1 MRYIHYYNSPAGVL
15 KIEMK
20 GGSVVGI
27 SIAEKAE
34 DTAGSLPAT
43 VSAEL
48 DEYFSG
54 ARRAFSFPVTMQGTE
69 FQKKVWKELQLIPY
83 GSTATY
89 GQIAA
94 RTGNPRA
101 SRAVGM
107 ACNRNPLLIAVPCHR
122 VVGANGKLIGFAAG
136 LDVKLKLLQLE
147 KKSV

>member
-1 MRYIHYYNSPAGVL
+1 MRNIHYYNSPAGVL

-54 ARRAFSFPVTMQGTE
+54 ARREFSFPVTMQGTE
-69 FQKKVWKELQLIPY
+69 FQKEVWKELQLIPY

>member
-1 MRYIHYYNSPAGVL
+1 MRNIHYYNSPAGVL
-15 KIEMK
+15 KIEIK

-27 SIAEKAE
+27 STAEKAE

-54 ARRAFSFPVTMQGTE
+54 ARREFSFPVTMQGTE

-83 GSTATY
+83 GNTATY

-122 VVGANGKLIGFAAG
+122 VVGANGKLTGFAAG

>member
-1 MRYIHYYNSPAGVL
+1 MRNIHYYNSPAGVL

-54 ARRAFSFPVTMQGTE
+54 ARREFSFSVTMQGTE

>member
-1 MRYIHYYNSPAGVL
+1 MRNIHYYNSPAGVL

-54 ARRAFSFPVTMQGTE
+54 ARREFSFPVTMQGTE

-107 ACNRNPLLIAVPCHR
+107 ACNRNPLWIVIPCHR
-122 VVGANGKLIGFAAG
+122 VVGSNHHLTGYAG
-136 LDVKLKLLQLE
+136 GISMKRALLELE
-147 KKSV
+147 QYP